1 MRDSAFL
8 LTGRELVAANL
19 FSRGIKN
26 SGVAAEGIP
35 RIVCGIGSGCMRDSA
50 FLVLAG
56 RELVPANLFSRGIED
71 LGVAAEGIPR
81 IVRGIGQGEGR
92 GLEVE
97 PELFKL
103 I

>member
-1 MRDSAFL
+1 
-8 LTGRELVAANL
+8 
-19 FSRGIKN
+19 
-26 SGVAAEGIP
+26 
-35 RIVCGIGSGCMRDSA
+35 MRDSA